1 MTDAKRH
8 RTGQAVASENLGY
21 NTYYGNNIG
30 ATSYAARDADDREN
44 ILPNIRL
51 ISTKKTWKVS

>member
-8 RTGQAVASENLGY
+8 RTGKAVASDDLGY
-21 NTYYGNNIG
+21 ITFYGNDIG
-30 ATSYAARDADDREN
+30 ATSYAAKDADDREN

-51 ISTKKTWKVS
+51 ISTKKS